1 MPDAGCE
8 AAWEDHRRRF
18 LGRDSGDRQFDTG
31 TTMGAP
37 DDGLDREP
45 SSDPAKVSLTQT
57 PATSVRSEERRVGKE
72 CVSTCRSRW
81 SPYHKNKKQTKNMQ
95 QLKSKSTNEEVT

>member
-18 LGRDSGDRQFDTG
+18 LGRDSGDQQFDTG

-57 PATSVRSEERRVGKE
+57 PSTSVDVAAASAPEPGRGNERRRRPPPLPPPLPQPHPPRV
-72 CVSTCRSRW
+72 RAAR
-81 SPYHKNKKQTKNMQ
+81 
-95 QLKSKSTNEEVT
+95 